1 MKKVI
6 LALTIAFSI
15 QAQAQQKADAL
26 IEEYITDRISL
37 QVSVGNNFDLYQP
50 LNDAN
55 LVLIPLRDFRS
66 FYSGSDVFAWNLE
79 GQAAVAL
86 NPVWSLYVGGSFG
99 TMSGSN
105 NTDY

>member
-15 QAQAQQKADAL
+15 QAQAQQKTDAL

-55 LVLIPLRDFRS
+55 LVLDTS
-66 FYSGSDVFAWNLE
+66 S
-79 GQAAVAL
+79 
-86 NPVWSLYVGGSFG
+86 
-99 TMSGSN
+99 
-105 NTDY
+105 